1 MGEEVPTFFKYC
13 LSDPRGRGEGVV
25 QEGTQNSVKKGA
37 HLGPLNEGERA
48 HETRGA
54 HPALTLAS
62 RVNKVGV
69 LKLHSVGQ
77 DFASFYS
84 S

>member
-1 MGEEVPTFFKYC
+1 
-13 LSDPRGRGEGVV
+13 V

-37 HLGPLNEGERA
+37 HLGPLNEGEHA

-77 DFASFYS
+77 DCFFLQQLSAKTVEVPPIVNMHFKEPVS
-84 S
+84 